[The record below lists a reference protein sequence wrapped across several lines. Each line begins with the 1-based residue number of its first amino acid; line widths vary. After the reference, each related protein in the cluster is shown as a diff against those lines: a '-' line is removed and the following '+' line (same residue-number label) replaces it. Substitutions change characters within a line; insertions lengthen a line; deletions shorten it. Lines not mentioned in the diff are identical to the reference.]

1 MSRGLTLSVSQE
13 YRPIIE
19 KVATIVHK
27 ISGNKFGEK
36 QSFMIESRIKKRM
49 MELTIQSPEDYLKF
63 IEANKAEVNML
74 VGLMTTHHTF
84 FFREFAHFELLK
96 SMLPKVVT
104 ACKQRGEKTI
114 KIWSAACS
122 RGHEV
127 YSLAM
132 FMETLLPTIDPSLNY
147 KILGTD
153 IDGESVRLAQ
163 NGVYHHNELKEVPM
177 NFLGDHW
184 AKGTGEIASYSKAKK
199 HIREKCEFKVGNLL
213 KVKETVGSNK
223 FDIIFCRNVF
233 IYFEPSQIEI
243 ITKDLLKSMYSDG
256 VFFSGMSES
265 LMGLKLEVTSV
276 GPSVYVHAAAPEI
289 VKPQV
294 IAPKSGAEGEFCVLP
309 TNFCV
314 LPSTLKVMCVDDS
327 PSILTL
333 LKKILSR
340 EKGFEVVATASN
352 GIEAIEV
359 LKKQKVDL
367 MTLDIHMPEMD
378 GITYL
383 KKNFSKDHPPVV
395 MVSSASRNDA
405 DVAIQALTAGASD
418 YVEKPSLLN
427 LEDRGDEIRN
437 KLRSL
442 YVIKNDAHKL
452 SSMDQDFQTRESME
466 HIESKLR
473 LVMASVSD
481 VQKIVNFFNE
491 ANNAQPPTVILL
503 EGYGEVLEAMVNEL
517 RYKFKQQVSLLT
529 PETKKLEVNGIYF
542 GDARKVIKNL
552 QVEHGTRHTSILCYG
567 IMSRWAATELS
578 SWKDSHIIL
587 EDFGPAEN
595 IRHPLY
601 GKASDTV
608 PATSFYYLSNLF
620 LVKK

>member
-1 MSRGLTLSVSQE
+1 MSKGLALSVAQE

-49 MELTIQSPEDYLKF
+49 MELALQTPEDYIKF
-63 IEANKAEVNML
+63 IENNKAEVNML

-132 FMETLLPTIDPSLNY
+132 FMETVLPTIDPTLNY

-153 IDGESVRLAQ
+153 IDSESVRLAH

-177 NFLGDHW
+177 NFLGEHW
-184 AKGTGEIASYSKAKK
+184 AKGSGEIVSYSKAKK

-213 KVKETVGSNK
+213 KVKEAVGAEK

-233 IYFEPSQIEI
+233 IYFEPAQIEI
-243 ITKDLLKSMYSDG
+243 ITKDLLKTMHSDG
-256 VFFSGMSES
+256 IFFSGMSES
-265 LMGLKLEVTSV
+265 LMGLKLDVTSV
-276 GPSVYVHAAAPEI
+276 GPSVYIHAAPPEV
-289 VKPQV
+289 VKPQA
-294 IAPKSGAEGEFCVLP
+294 IASKGEGEFCVLP
-309 TNFCV
+309 TNFCI

-340 EKGFEVVATASN
+340 DKGFEVVATACN
-352 GIEAIEV
+352 GLEAIEV

-383 KKNFSKDHPPVV
+383 KKNFSNNHPPVII
-395 MVSSASRNDA
+395 VSSASRNDA

-418 YVEKPSLLN
+418 YVEKPSLMN

-442 YVIKNDAHKL
+442 SVVKNDSHKL
-452 SSMDQDFQTRESME
+452 SSMDKDFQTRQSMDQ
-466 HIESKLR
+466 IESKLR

-481 VQKIVNFFNE
+481 VQKIVSFFNE

-503 EGYGEVLEAMVNEL
+503 EGYGDVLEAMVNEQ
-517 RYKFKQQVSLLT
+517 RYKFKQQVSFFNSD
-529 PETKKLEVNGIYF
+529 TKKLEVNGIYF
-542 GDARKVIKNL
+542 GDARKVMKTL
-552 QVEHGTRHTSILCYG
+552 QAEHSARQTSILCYG
-567 IMSRWAATELS
+567 IMSRWAATELNA
-578 SWKDSHIIL
+578 WKNSHIIL
-587 EDFGPAEN
+587 EDFGPGEN

-608 PATSFYYLSNLF
+608 PPTSFYYLSNLF